1 MIITDA
7 AIKNRTTIMVM
18 ILLIIVAGVYSYM
31 TLPRESF
38 PDVQIPKVLVTTT
51 YEGVSPEDVETSVT
65 MKLEDKLAGLKGLKE
80 MRSSSAEGMSL
91 ISLEFYPEIVIDDA
105 LQYVR
110 DRVDLAKP
118 DLPAVE
124 ERKEPT
130 ITEIN
135 LQEMPIL
142 MINVSGDPSP
152 ARLKVIADRLQD
164 EMEKI
169 PGVMECQVIGARV
182 REIRVEIDPDRL
194 AAYGLSIPEVM
205 QLIPSENVNVSAG
218 GLETKGMR
226 FNIRVPAEFRK
237 PEEVDL
243 LPVATR
249 DGRTIYLSDVASIH
263 DTFRDRDTYSR
274 LNGAESITVAVKK
287 RAGANIIDITDTAK
301 VVLDHFRASVPL
313 GVTFQITMDQSDHI
327 RSMIS
332 DLENN
337 IFTGLVLVVLVLM
350 VFMGLRTSLI
360 VSTIIP
366 LSMLLSFAVIQ
377 MLGYTL
383 NMMIL
388 FGLIMSLGMLV
399 DNAIVIVENI
409 YRHMQIGYTRIEAAR
424 RGTAEVAWPV
434 ITSTLTTLAAFAPLM
449 FWPGIMGSFMKYLPI
464 CLIITL
470 LCSLAVALVINPTI
484 CSMFGG
490 GVKCKIEAAR
500 RDPPI
505 IRAYRWA
512 LGKAL
517 AHRRVTLGGS
527 FLILALTIVAF
538 GFLGH
543 GVQLFPDTEPRNA
556 LVKIRAPQGT
566 NINETNRIALEV
578 EKRIKPHWKEHEL
591 EYMVSNVGSPGNAI
605 SAALTGESSGPHAA
619 TLTLQFLKFEDRKKD
634 STLAINAMREYLADI
649 PGVELVVE
657 KPQNGPPTGAAVT
670 VRFIGEDFKKL
681 SVLAAQGQAM
691 IADVNGLASLTSD
704 YEAARP
710 ELRMKV
716 DRRRAARL
724 GVNSRVIGNFL
735 KTAIFGSKVGI
746 YRQFNDEYDITIR
759 LPESQRS
766 RIQDTLRLRV
776 PASGGKPVPLS
787 SLGEFT
793 YAGGF
798 GTISRVAQKRVIT
811 LSGDAQGRLSTEVLA
826 EVQQRL
832 GTLGRQTLRY
842 SDVKDWRAFAQAMI
856 APKGFGGRLLA
867 TAAGKRADL
876 ALALRAL
883 AGEPA
888 ARSEMARRMAADHAQ
903 AKAEAPRTQP
913 ATSPAVPGDQAIDAF
928 CRDAALKAVNAA
940 LTTPGVVQAAD
951 MGKTEQDDAERK
963 LLAAGKLSKDDVLRL
978 NRKALTAALPGLVGP
993 PDRLV
998 VDEGYRVSYAGEE
1011 EERQNALGFL
1021 LKAFIFALIFIT
1033 LILVIQFN
1041 TISIP
1046 MIIMVTVLLSLEGVL
1061 IGLMATATP
1070 FSIIMTGI
1078 GVISLAG
1085 IVVNNAIV
1093 LLDYTRQLQKQGKE
1107 LIEATI
1113 EAGATRLRPVFLTA
1127 ITTLLGLVPTAMGMG
1142 VDLQNLTFATKSE
1155 SSQFWRP
1162 MAVSIIFGLGIATVL
1177 TLIVVPAL
1185 YVSFARLSERF
1196 FWGGGLKKAGD
1207 DSQAELEKEDY

>member
-18 ILLIIVAGVYSYM
+18 ILLIIVAGVYSYI

-80 MRSSSAEGMSL
+80 MRSSSAEGMSM
-91 ISLEFYPEIVIDDA
+91 ISLEFFPEIKIDDA

-110 DRVDLAKP
+110 DRIDQAKP
-118 DLPAVE
+118 DLPTVE

-130 ITEIN
+130 IAEIN

-142 MINVSGDPSP
+142 MINVAGDASP

-169 PGVMECQVIGARV
+169 PGVLECQVLGARE

-194 AAYGLSIPEVM
+194 AAYNLSIPEVM

-218 GLETKGMR
+218 GLETPGMR
-226 FNIRVPAEFRK
+226 FNIRVPAEFQK

-249 DGRTIYLSDVASIH
+249 DGRTIYLSDIASIH

-274 LNGAESITVAVKK
+274 LNGDESITVAVKK
-287 RAGANIIDITDTAK
+287 RSGANILSIVDTAK
-301 VVLDHFRASVPL
+301 VVLEHFRAAAPM
-313 GVTFQITMDQSDHI
+313 GVTFKITMDQSDHV
-327 RSMIS
+327 RSMLS

-337 IFTGLVLVVLVLM
+337 IFTGLVLVVVVLM

-366 LSMLLSFAVIQ
+366 LSMLMSFAVIEI
-377 MLGYTL
+377 LGYTL

-388 FGLIMSLGMLV
+388 FGLIMALGMLV

-409 YRHMQIGYTRIEAAR
+409 YRHMQMGYKRIEAAR

-434 ITSTLTTLAAFAPLM
+434 VTSTLTTLAAFAPMM

-470 LCSLAVALVINPTI
+470 TCSLLVALVINPTI

-490 GVKCKIEAAR
+490 GVKRKIESA
-500 RDPPI
+500 RDPLI
-505 IRAYRWA
+505 IRMYRWA
-512 LGKAL
+512 LAKAL
-517 AHRRVTLGGS
+517 AHRAITLGGS
-527 FLILALTIVAF
+527 FLILIVTVIAF
-538 GFLGH
+538 GILGH

-566 NINETNRIALEV
+566 NIHETDRIARLV
-578 EKRIKPHWKEHEL
+578 ESRIDPHWDEHEL
-591 EYMVSNVGSPGNAI
+591 EYMISNVGSPGNSI
-605 SAALTGESSGPHAA
+605 SAALTGEASGPHVA
-619 TLTLQFLKFEDRKKD
+619 TITLQFLDFEDRKKD
-634 STLAINAMREYLADI
+634 PTLALTAMRQYLDDI

-681 SVLAAQGQAM
+681 SGLAARGQAM
-691 IADVNGLASLTSD
+691 INDVPGLVNLSSD

-776 PASGGKPVPLS
+776 PTSGGKAVPLS

-798 GTISRVAQKRVIT
+798 GTISRIDQKRVVT
-811 LSGDAQGRLSTEVLA
+811 LSGDADGRLSTEVLA
-826 EVQQRL
+826 EVQRRL
-832 GTLGRQTLRY
+832 GPLGRLTLRS
-842 SDVKDWRAFAQAMI
+842 SDIRNWKTFSQAML
-856 APKGFGGRLLA
+856 APSGFGPRLIA
-867 TAAGKRADL
+867 AAKDKNSDTANI
-876 ALALRAL
+876 ALRAL
-883 AGEPA
+883 TSDAA
-888 ARSEMARRMAADHAQ
+888 ARTDLSSRLSARTRTAQ
-903 AKAEAPRTQP
+903 TQP
-913 ATSPAVPGDQAIDAF
+913 AAITNEAVDAF
-928 CRDAALKAVNAA
+928 ARETVLSAVNDA
-940 LTTPGVVQAAD
+940 LATPGVVQVED
-951 MGKTEQDDAERK
+951 LGKTEQDDVDRK
-963 LLAAGKLSKDDVLRL
+963 LIAGGKVSKDDVLRL
-978 NRKALTAALPGLVGP
+978 NRKALTAAYPDLVGP
-993 PDRLV
+993 PDTLV

-1011 EERQNALGFL
+1011 EERQKAQAFL
-1021 LKAFIFALIFIT
+1021 NKAFIFALLSIT

-1041 TISIP
+1041 TISVP

-1093 LLDYTRQLQKQGKE
+1093 LLDYTRQLQKRGKD

-1113 EAGATRLRPVFLTA
+1113 EAGATRLRPVILTA
-1127 ITTLLGLVPTAMGMG
+1127 VTTLLGLVPTAIGMG
-1142 VDLQNLTFATKSE
+1142 VDLENLAFATKSE

-1162 MAVSIIFGLGIATVL
+1162 MAVAIIFGLAIATVL
-1177 TLIVVPAL
+1177 TLVVVPTL
-1185 YVSFARLSERF
+1185 YVSFARLSQKF

-1207 DSQAELEKEDY
+1207 DSTAEPEKEDF